1 MYRFDVPG
9 MKCGGC
15 AKKVEQAVKSKDA
28 SAEFSADVE
37 NRRVTVTS
45 SVSQA
50 ELAAAIQ
57 EAGYVNQLVAA

>member
-15 AKKVEQAVKSKDA
+15 AKKVERAVKSKDA
-28 SAEFSADVE
+28 SAEFIADVE
-37 NRRVTVTS
+37 SRQVTVTS
-45 SVSQA
+45 SVTQA

-57 EAGYVNQLVAA
+57 EAGYANQPASA

>member
-15 AKKVEQAVKSKDA
+15 ARKVERAVRETDA
-28 SAEFSADVE
+28 SAEFVADVE
-37 NRRVTVTS
+37 NRQVTVTS
-45 SVSQA
+45 SVPRA

-57 EAGYVNQLVAA
+57 EAGYANQPVPA